1 VIILC
6 ALPDFVRQGALER
19 FNFETLYA
27 SHAKAW
33 LAAAQA

>member
-1 VIILC
+1 LR
-6 ALPDFVRQGALER
+6 APYFFPSRELER
-19 FNFETLYA
+19 FDFETLYA

>member
-1 VIILC
+1 MIQVNSFR
-6 ALPDFVRQGALER
+6 A

-27 SHAKAW
+27 SHAKAR